1 MGVPTS
7 SPPRL
12 RFLVALP
19 LSPRPSGRRERL
31 ALGDLPARLAAAP
44 PLVALDVGPA
54 LGAAGPRPVQAKLSR
69 FRDFSA
75 AEVIGQTLGELH
87 RLATRL
93 TAASGRPRSDEFLAA
108 VERVAGRGPLHA
120 ELARCFAAPAAPP
133 AQAAPAA
140 ELLDDLLSRG
150 AAPGGASAAI
160 DAIVRGG
167 SSSVPAG
174 AAAEPAK
181 AAHALLAAA
190 LARAAAALLA
200 APAARA
206 AEVRWRALKLL
217 LGQCPKD
224 PPIEVELLDVAAGE
238 EAAALAELAAED
250 PLARPDLIVVGEPP
264 ADLAAL
270 AALAELGADLHVPVL
285 AELAP
290 AVLGAAT
297 LAELAE
303 RAASDALPAAWL
315 ALRDDPTS
323 RWLALALNP
332 PALAAE
338 ATAAGERIVCG
349 GAALTAAALLI
360 TSFAA
365 AGGFAQIGPAAGLR
379 APATYRARHVREDI
393 ALSLAEPLGVEP
405 QLALA
410 RAGLCALAGPKDSD
424 LIGLSACPVAARS
437 EDPTSLGGQLLAGRT
452 VRFAL
457 WARGELAPGADPAE
471 AAARLR
477 DAAALLLLPGTQ
489 LRPRFGAAIEG
500 GALQI
505 AASFSAAL
513 AGSPTALH
521 FSLPLG

>member
-1 MGVPTS
+1 MGVPAS

-19 LSPRPSGRRERL
+19 LSSRPGGRRERIT
-31 ALGDLPARLAAAP
+31 LGDLAARLAAAP
-44 PLVALDVGPA
+44 TQVSLDLGPA
-54 LGAAGPRPVQAKLSR
+54 LGAAGPRPVQAKFSR

-75 AEVIGQTLGELH
+75 AEVVSQTLGELH
-87 RLATRL
+87 RLAGRL

-120 ELARCFAAPAAPP
+120 ELARCFAPAAAPP
-133 AQAAPAA
+133 APPAA
-140 ELLDDLLSRG
+140 AGELLDELLSRG
-150 AAPGGASAAI
+150 AAPGGAAAAI

-174 AAAEPAK
+174 AAVEPAK
-181 AAHALLAAA
+181 AAHALLSAA
-190 LARAAAALLA
+190 LARAAAAILA

-206 AEVRWRALKLL
+206 AEVRWRSLKLL

-224 PPIEVELLDVAAGE
+224 PTLDVELLDVPAGE
-238 EAAALAELAAED
+238 EAAALAELAAEE

-270 AALAELGADLHVPVL
+270 AALAEVGADLHVPVL

-290 AVLGAAT
+290 AALGAASVVE
-297 LAELAE
+297 LGELAA
-303 RAASDALPAAWL
+303 RDALPAAWL
-315 ALRDDPTS
+315 ALRDDPNS

-349 GAALTAAALLI
+349 GAALTAAALLVA
-360 TSFAA
+360 SFTA
-365 AGGFAQIGPAAGLR
+365 AGGFAQLGPAAGLR
-379 APATYRARHVREDI
+379 APATYHARHVREDI
-393 ALSLAEPLGVEP
+393 ALSLAEPLGVEQ

-424 LIGLSACPVAARS
+424 QIGLAAAPLAARS
-437 EDPTSLGGQLLAGRT
+437 EDSTSLGGQLLAGRT

-457 WARGELAPGADPAE
+457 WARGELASGADPAE

-513 AGSPTALH
+513 AGTPTALH
-521 FSLPLG
+521 FSLPLA